1 MSGTS
6 FGTSAGTGSWG
17 LSRGHENFSGF
28 GVVGVELSGVG
39 VFGVGNVGVG
49 VLGQKMSGFGVGVGV
64 SRGRGA
70 TLN

>member
-1 MSGTS
+1 
-6 FGTSAGTGSWG
+6 
-17 LSRGHENFSGF
+17 LSRGHKNFSGF

-49 VLGQKMSGFGVGVGV
+49 VGVLGQKMSGFGVGV

-70 TLN
+70 TLVQSVIYW